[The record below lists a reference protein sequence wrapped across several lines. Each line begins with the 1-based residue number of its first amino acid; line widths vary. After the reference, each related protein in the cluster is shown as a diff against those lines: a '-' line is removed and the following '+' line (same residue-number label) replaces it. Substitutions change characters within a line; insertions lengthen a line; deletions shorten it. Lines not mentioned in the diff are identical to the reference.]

1 MNAGLEPIF
10 QPVSLATNINH
21 MGVMQQPVKQGRSNH
36 SVAEQLAPV
45 AEVFVAGQDDASV
58 LVAFGHQPE
67 EKLGLLAA

>member
-1 MNAGLEPIF
+1 
-10 QPVSLATNINH
+10 